1 MSIATMPGMTP
12 EQMQRVMGDRPAVP
26 APPLELQQET
36 ELRPVAKKLRAKA
49 DKPET

>member
-1 MSIATMPGMTP
+1 MPGMTP
-12 EQMQRVMGDRPAVP
+12 EQLQRVMGDRPAVP

-36 ELRPVAKKLRAKA
+36 EHRPVVKKLRPKG

>member
-12 EQMQRVMGDRPAVP
+12 EQMQQVMGDRPAVP

-36 ELRPVAKKLRAKA
+36 ELRAPKRARTKG

>member
-36 ELRPVAKKLRAKA
+36 ELRAPKRARAKA